1 MQCRHGLLT
10 SDPVKGLG
18 TLVFK
23 RCAITAASSL
33 CLHGT
38 FSTV

>member
-1 MQCRHGLLT
+1 MQCRHGLLK
-10 SDPVKGLG
+10 SDPFMGLG

-23 RCAITAASSL
+23 RCAIIAASSL
-33 CLHGT
+33 CPYGT